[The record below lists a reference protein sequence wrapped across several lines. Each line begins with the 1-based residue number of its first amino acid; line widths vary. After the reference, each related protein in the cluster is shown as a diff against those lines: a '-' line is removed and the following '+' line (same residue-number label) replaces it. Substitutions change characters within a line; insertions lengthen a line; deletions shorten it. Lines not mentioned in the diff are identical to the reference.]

1 MRPPTPPKDKTE
13 DTARLP
19 VDLTYQG
26 TLGQHILLDTPEGS
40 PSSSSEY
47 FHGSGG
53 KLPKRVVFS
62 PWTSYHKPPV
72 SHCKTTAMDGTLR
85 SLPPSKECVA
95 SHKSILKISTHNSSP
110 LFDISQQLVLD
121 PSEPVAVLLQ
131 SLSQHLSSASRDSRL
146 DSYRTLLGCLSSY
159 KEVPDTQLLVENL
172 AGFLEYIRRD
182 VLSKKT
188 ESGLPDVELSSH
200 SLKVLTPILYT
211 PGLAGAVPQEF
222 AAFIAELAVS
232 SMEILDTPKALLDH
246 YMQLLA
252 RQKLGQKIINPE
264 RANRILNAL
273 NGLETRV
280 KGNRV
285 VGLKLMIYQR
295 LLVQAKSLMIPR
307 AEDWLEFLISSMSSS
322 IKDIRS
328 HAIAFGTDA
337 ALALGTTSAVSQSL
351 IEILDRDHP
360 SGPRIVDRLGAR
372 LLELLNVKD
381 GGLHVPQIWSIVILF
396 LRNRRYRFERWKH
409 LQGWFAIMERA
420 FNSSDAKVKFQAN
433 VAWNRFV
440 SVLSLDATTDASI
453 IKVLRK
459 PIASQLERMDN
470 DKHMKYAKQIAR
482 SSYCNLLYYAFRP
495 GATHEQLGLYWDA
508 FVSPIIVNRHSAT
521 KSDFDFSCEVL
532 GALLNSSQ
540 PRVWDHDRAHR
551 LLQMKP
557 EELPCLDPKW
567 IRHRVAKIVSILD
580 NLRSHPQLVQCGNI
594 KASVFFKVWQSFV
607 EALGAAAS
615 KEVKVSMAT
624 MNAIAHIM
632 TMLNRYWTSQGISGR
647 LDVFVA
653 LIDEAVAK
661 IGFRPFA
668 EKRLLQAPSGSSF
681 EAAETPSSRSGHSY
695 GSMKSPITHVLDALV
710 NFVGLDEPA
719 TANHQAIQ
727 GFLELALR
735 SASCRRTRLAIL
747 WELAHDVISG
757 RSQNVAPRLFF
768 WKCLA
773 EGTAQ
778 ALFKPQATV
787 RDDESPQNLGNDYRD
802 AVRLLEL
809 GLREFGHDIYP
820 SWKTLS
826 DAVIDKIQHETG
838 YAGIL
843 LEYTEPLSKSMRDE
857 GLRKVSNDHL
867 RCGTHILNHVRWPES
882 RQALERVRKQLW
894 GRGTVSR
901 APTSLDP
908 FDHLYSMTETL
919 LTLAYADVSAL
930 SLSVI
935 IELVRKM
942 WEIIIDTI
950 KSVAKPESS
959 SLAFISDLLAAGFR
973 SRHKTIVNDLIDAWN
988 QSFGKAKALEYP
1000 ATLHHALAR
1009 IRLHTEVELPG
1020 FVNDETTEIMSSPF
1034 NFIES
1039 QDEMVGLEPE
1049 LELSETRCSRDQEPA
1064 RTHSQIR
1071 DVDIPLSPVAKG
1083 ARPVSRLTPKRRL
1096 RHDDSQIQFAAVDS
1110 SPVVASVVE
1119 SLHLTEHQ
1127 KEVKERQEKGA
1138 AAMFPEIRSSP
1149 RKPRSTERPPELVLH
1164 RKQGVGQPFDADV
1177 EPGPTFP
1184 PDSTFMTVYHGF
1196 SPTPRS
1202 SRKPS
1207 IDYNANSD
1215 LAPSPCANTQ
1225 NVVERKLPAPRKA
1238 SVEETDDL
1246 NLAAR
1251 APGISHVTGVNAAL
1265 PDTQDIHD
1273 GPTPDT
1279 TRSIEQRTMETAMEL
1294 TSDPEEFADAPAH
1307 PLGKKDIE
1315 LSTHDE
1321 RVTNIMAIT
1330 DYSATAIAE
1339 PLSTPRTMSTDQSEA
1354 VVRHCPGGDEVA
1366 SVVDSSPSAPLT
1378 PSQDQQARAQL
1389 LRDLEEASS
1398 QGDRR
1403 VLKRRSSWSTPS
1415 KAGKK
1420 RKTQPTNSIKRGKP
1434 PVPFQICEVVVEKR
1448 HPYESNEEF
1457 VIIDDR
1463 PAAGQRYSASPAIK
1477 QGRSPSPTGNPRLS
1491 SVKTPAPKKVSK
1503 RRRTRSMTDRQSL
1516 RSSSVGESSAQP
1528 DPVEMDPSRG
1538 DSTTT
1543 ERQPRKRRR
1552 VENPM
1557 EVEDVDEESQ
1567 NQVMNSGQRDVRCAL
1582 PAPISPTERQT
1593 IPPRQDD
1600 MEGIKASVLD
1610 PCEARPD
1617 VREAG
1622 QCGPS
1627 HDGDTVPN
1635 TPDDS
1640 TQPAARSAGQQML
1653 DRFMRLLDDIKQ
1665 VTFWP
1670 EEERKMV
1677 EVACDVVK
1685 NVHESGR
1692 KNDRR
1697 VT

>member
-1 MRPPTPPKDKTE
+1 MRPPTPPKDKDKTE

-95 SHKSILKISTHNSSP
+95 SHKSILKISTHKSSP

-200 SLKVLTPILYT
+200 ALKVLTPILYN
-211 PGLAGAVPQEF
+211 PGLADAVPQEF

-232 SMEILDTPKALLDH
+232 SMESLDTPKALLDH

-328 HAIAFGTDA
+328 RAIAFGTDA
-337 ALALGTTSAVSQSL
+337 ALALGTTSAVSQSW

-396 LRNRRYRFERWKH
+396 LRNRRHRFERWKH

-440 SVLSLDATTDASI
+440 SVLSLDGTTNASI

-459 PIASQLERMDN
+459 PIASQLERKDN
-470 DKHMKYAKQIAR
+470 DNHMKYAKQIAR

-495 GATHEQLGLYWDA
+495 GATHEQLDIYWDA
-508 FVSPIIVNRHSAT
+508 FVSPILVNRHSAT
-521 KSDFDFSCEVL
+521 KSDFEFSCEVL

-540 PRVWDHDRAHR
+540 PRVWDHNRAHR

-580 NLRSHPQLVQCGNI
+580 NLRSHPQLAQCGNI
-594 KASVFFKVWQSFV
+594 RASVFFKVWQSFV

-668 EKRLLQAPSGSSF
+668 EKRLLQASSESSF
-681 EAAETPSSRSGHSY
+681 EAAETPSGRSSHSY

-710 NFVGLDEPA
+710 NFVGLDGPA

-757 RSQNVAPRLFF
+757 RSQNVALRLFF
-768 WKCLA
+768 WRCLA
-773 EGTAQ
+773 EETAQ
-778 ALFKPQATV
+778 ALSEPQVKV
-787 RDDESPQNLGNDYRD
+787 RDDGSPQNLGNDYRA

-809 GLREFGHDIYP
+809 GIQEFGHDIYP

-826 DAVIDKIQHETG
+826 DALIDKIQQETG

-894 GRGTVSR
+894 GHGTVSR

-919 LTLAYADVSAL
+919 LTSAYANVSAL

-935 IELVRKM
+935 TDLVSGINR
-942 WEIIIDTI
+942 
-950 KSVAKPESS
+950 
-959 SLAFISDLLAAGFR
+959 LLLA
-973 SRHKTIVNDLIDAWN
+973 
-988 QSFGKAKALEYP
+988 
-1000 ATLHHALAR
+1000 
-1009 IRLHTEVELPG
+1009 
-1020 FVNDETTEIMSSPF
+1020 
-1034 NFIES
+1034 
-1039 QDEMVGLEPE
+1039 
-1049 LELSETRCSRDQEPA
+1049 C
-1064 RTHSQIR
+1064 
-1071 DVDIPLSPVAKG
+1071 PLSLRVVSLSKMTGGLSAWIEDTDGVLSHPNGSHRLGTLNTLVGICSFVAWL
-1083 ARPVSRLTPKRRL
+1083 LTNG
-1096 RHDDSQIQFAAVDS
+1096 IQGS
-1110 SPVVASVVE
+1110 
-1119 SLHLTEHQ
+1119 
-1127 KEVKERQEKGA
+1127 
-1138 AAMFPEIRSSP
+1138 
-1149 RKPRSTERPPELVLH
+1149 
-1164 RKQGVGQPFDADV
+1164 
-1177 EPGPTFP
+1177 
-1184 PDSTFMTVYHGF
+1184 
-1196 SPTPRS
+1196 
-1202 SRKPS
+1202 
-1207 IDYNANSD
+1207 
-1215 LAPSPCANTQ
+1215 
-1225 NVVERKLPAPRKA
+1225 
-1238 SVEETDDL
+1238 
-1246 NLAAR
+1246 
-1251 APGISHVTGVNAAL
+1251 
-1265 PDTQDIHD
+1265 
-1273 GPTPDT
+1273 
-1279 TRSIEQRTMETAMEL
+1279 
-1294 TSDPEEFADAPAH
+1294 
-1307 PLGKKDIE
+1307 
-1315 LSTHDE
+1315 
-1321 RVTNIMAIT
+1321 
-1330 DYSATAIAE
+1330 
-1339 PLSTPRTMSTDQSEA
+1339 
-1354 VVRHCPGGDEVA
+1354 
-1366 SVVDSSPSAPLT
+1366 
-1378 PSQDQQARAQL
+1378 
-1389 LRDLEEASS
+1389 
-1398 QGDRR
+1398 
-1403 VLKRRSSWSTPS
+1403 
-1415 KAGKK
+1415 
-1420 RKTQPTNSIKRGKP
+1420 
-1434 PVPFQICEVVVEKR
+1434 
-1448 HPYESNEEF
+1448 
-1457 VIIDDR
+1457 
-1463 PAAGQRYSASPAIK
+1463 
-1477 QGRSPSPTGNPRLS
+1477 
-1491 SVKTPAPKKVSK
+1491 
-1503 RRRTRSMTDRQSL
+1503 
-1516 RSSSVGESSAQP
+1516 
-1528 DPVEMDPSRG
+1528 
-1538 DSTTT
+1538 
-1543 ERQPRKRRR
+1543 
-1552 VENPM
+1552 
-1557 EVEDVDEESQ
+1557 EDV
-1567 NQVMNSGQRDVRCAL
+1567 
-1582 PAPISPTERQT
+1582 
-1593 IPPRQDD
+1593 
-1600 MEGIKASVLD
+1600 
-1610 PCEARPD
+1610 
-1617 VREAG
+1617 
-1622 QCGPS
+1622 
-1627 HDGDTVPN
+1627 GD
-1635 TPDDS
+1635 
-1640 TQPAARSAGQQML
+1640 
-1653 DRFMRLLDDIKQ
+1653 
-1665 VTFWP
+1665 
-1670 EEERKMV
+1670 
-1677 EVACDVVK
+1677 
-1685 NVHESGR
+1685 HH
-1692 KNDRR
+1692 
-1697 VT
+1697 

>member
-1 MRPPTPPKDKTE
+1 ME
-13 DTARLP
+13 
-19 VDLTYQG
+19 
-26 TLGQHILLDTPEGS
+26 
-40 PSSSSEY
+40 
-47 FHGSGG
+47 
-53 KLPKRVVFS
+53 
-62 PWTSYHKPPV
+62 
-72 SHCKTTAMDGTLR
+72 GTLR

-131 SLSQHLSSASRDSRL
+131 SLSRHLSSASRDSRL

-200 SLKVLTPILYT
+200 ALKVLTPILYN
-211 PGLAGAVPQEF
+211 PGLADAVPHEF

-232 SMEILDTPKALLDH
+232 SMESLDTPKALLDH

-252 RQKLGQKIINPE
+252 RQKLGQKFINPE

-328 HAIAFGTDA
+328 RAIAFGTDA
-337 ALALGTTSAVSQSL
+337 ALALGTTSAVSQSW

-360 SGPRIVDRLGAR
+360 SGQRIVDRLGAR

-396 LRNRRYRFERWKH
+396 LRNRRHRFERWKH
-409 LQGWFAIMERA
+409 LQGYFAIMERA

-459 PIASQLERMDN
+459 PIASQLERKDN
-470 DKHMKYAKQIAR
+470 DNHMKYAKQIAR

-495 GATHEQLGLYWDA
+495 GATHEQLDIYWDA
-508 FVSPIIVNRHSAT
+508 FVSPTLVNRHSAT

-532 GALLNSSQ
+532 GALLNSSP

-567 IRHRVAKIVSILD
+567 IRHRVAKVVSILD
-580 NLRSHPQLVQCGNI
+580 NLRSHPQLAQCGNI
-594 KASVFFKVWQSFV
+594 RASVFFKAWQSFV

-668 EKRLLQAPSGSSF
+668 EKRLLQASSESSF

-773 EGTAQ
+773 EETAQ
-778 ALFKPQATV
+778 ALSKPQVKV
-787 RDDESPQNLGNDYRD
+787 RDDESPQNLGNDYRA

-809 GLREFGHDIYP
+809 GIREFGHDIYP

-826 DAVIDKIQHETG
+826 DALIDKIQQETG

-843 LEYTEPLSKSMRDE
+843 LEYTEPLSKIMRDE

-882 RQALERVRKQLW
+882 RQALERVRK
-894 GRGTVSR
+894 
-901 APTSLDP
+901 
-908 FDHLYSMTETL
+908 
-919 LTLAYADVSAL
+919 
-930 SLSVI
+930 
-935 IELVRKM
+935 M

-950 KSVAKPESS
+950 KTGAKPESS

-973 SRHKTIVNDLIDAWN
+973 SRHKTFVNDLIDAWN

-1009 IRLHTEVELPG
+1009 IRLNTEVELPG
-1020 FVNDETTEIMSSPF
+1020 FVNDETIEQIMSSPF

-1039 QDEMVGLEPE
+1039 QDEAVDLDSK
-1049 LELSETRCSRDQEPA
+1049 LELSETRRSRGQEPA

-1071 DVDIPLSPVAKG
+1071 DVDFPSSPVVKG
-1083 ARPVSRLTPKRRL
+1083 ARP
-1096 RHDDSQIQFAAVDS
+1096 FAAVDS

-1119 SLHLTEHQ
+1119 SQHLTEHQ

-1149 RKPRSTERPPELVLH
+1149 RRPRSAERPPELVLH
-1164 RKQGVGQPFDADV
+1164 RKQGVGQTFDADV
-1177 EPGPTFP
+1177 EPSPTFP
-1184 PDSTFMTVYHGF
+1184 PDNTFMTVYHGF

-1215 LAPSPCANTQ
+1215 LAPSPCAQTQ

-1238 SVEETDDL
+1238 SVEERDDL
-1246 NLAAR
+1246 NLAAS
-1251 APGISHVTGVNAAL
+1251 APGISHPSGVVAAL
-1265 PDTQDIHD
+1265 PNTQDIHD
-1273 GPTPDT
+1273 GSTPDT
-1279 TRSIEQRTMETAMEL
+1279 TSLIEQRTVETAMEL
-1294 TSDPEEFADAPAH
+1294 MSNPEEFADAPVH
-1307 PLGKKDIE
+1307 PLAKKDIE

-1321 RVTNIMAIT
+1321 RVTNIMANT
-1330 DYSATAIAE
+1330 DCRATAIAE
-1339 PLSTPRTMSTDQSEA
+1339 PLSTPRTMSTGQSEA

-1366 SVVDSSPSAPLT
+1366 NVVDSASAPMT

-1398 QGDRR
+1398 QGDSR
-1403 VLKRRSSWSTPS
+1403 VSKRRSSSSTPS
-1415 KAGKK
+1415 KVGKK
-1420 RKTQPTNSIKRGKP
+1420 RKIQQSDSIKRGKP
-1434 PVPFQICEVVVEKR
+1434 PVPFQTCEVLVEKR
-1448 HPYESNEEF
+1448 HPHESNEEF

-1463 PAAGQRYSASPAIK
+1463 PAAGQRCSASPAIK
-1477 QGRSPSPTGNPRLS
+1477 QGRSPSPTGNPHSS
-1491 SVKTPAPKKVSK
+1491 SVKTPALKKVSK
-1503 RRRTRSMTDRQSL
+1503 RPRTRSMTDRQSL
-1516 RSSSVGESSAQP
+1516 RSSSVEESSAQP
-1528 DPVEMDPSRG
+1528 DPVETDPGRG

-1567 NQVMNSGQRDVRCAL
+1567 NQVMSSGQRDVRCTL
-1582 PAPISPTERQT
+1582 PAPVSPAERQT
-1593 IPPRQDD
+1593 FSPRQDED
-1600 MEGIKASVLD
+1600 DSMTSSQVEGIKASLLD
-1610 PCEARPD
+1610 PCEARTD

-1622 QCGPS
+1622 QHGPS
-1627 HDGDTVPN
+1627 NYSDTVPN
-1635 TPDDS
+1635 TPDAS

-1670 EEERKMV
+1670 EEERRMV

-1697 VT
+1697 GT

>member
-1 MRPPTPPKDKTE
+1 MANTPQGHPSHMRPPTPPKDKDKTE

-95 SHKSILKISTHNSSP
+95 SHKSILKISTHKSSP

-200 SLKVLTPILYT
+200 ALKVLTPILYN
-211 PGLAGAVPQEF
+211 PGLADAVPQEF

-232 SMEILDTPKALLDH
+232 SMESLDTPKALLDH

-328 HAIAFGTDA
+328 RAIAFGTDA
-337 ALALGTTSAVSQSL
+337 ALALGTTSAVSQSW

-396 LRNRRYRFERWKH
+396 LRNRRHRFERWKH

-440 SVLSLDATTDASI
+440 SVLSLDGTTNASI

-459 PIASQLERMDN
+459 PIASQLERKDN
-470 DKHMKYAKQIAR
+470 DNHMKYAKQIAR

-495 GATHEQLGLYWDA
+495 GATHEQLDIYWDA
-508 FVSPIIVNRHSAT
+508 FVSPILVNRHSAT
-521 KSDFDFSCEVL
+521 KSDFEFSCEVL

-540 PRVWDHDRAHR
+540 PRVWDHNRAHR

-580 NLRSHPQLVQCGNI
+580 NLRSHPQLAQCGNI
-594 KASVFFKVWQSFV
+594 RASVFFKVWQSFV

-668 EKRLLQAPSGSSF
+668 EKRLLQASSESSF
-681 EAAETPSSRSGHSY
+681 EAAETPSGRSSHSY

-710 NFVGLDEPA
+710 NFVGLDGPA

-757 RSQNVAPRLFF
+757 RSQNVALRLFF
-768 WKCLA
+768 WRCLA
-773 EGTAQ
+773 EETAQ
-778 ALFKPQATV
+778 ALSEPQVKV
-787 RDDESPQNLGNDYRD
+787 RDDGSPQNLGNDYRA

-809 GLREFGHDIYP
+809 GIQEFGHDIYP

-826 DAVIDKIQHETG
+826 DALIDKIQQETG

-867 RCGTHILNHVRWPES
+867 RCGTHILNHVR
-882 RQALERVRKQLW
+882 
-894 GRGTVSR
+894 
-901 APTSLDP
+901 
-908 FDHLYSMTETL
+908 
-919 LTLAYADVSAL
+919 
-930 SLSVI
+930 
-935 IELVRKM
+935 KM

-950 KSVAKPESS
+950 KTGAKPESS

-973 SRHKTIVNDLIDAWN
+973 SRHKTFVNDLIDAWN

-1009 IRLHTEVELPG
+1009 IRLNTEVDLPG

-1039 QDEMVGLEPE
+1039 QDEAVDLEPK
-1049 LELSETRCSRDQEPA
+1049 LELSETRRSRGQEPA
-1064 RTHSQIR
+1064 RIHSQIR
-1071 DVDIPLSPVAKG
+1071 DVDFPSSPVVKG
-1083 ARPVSRLTPKRRL
+1083 ARP
-1096 RHDDSQIQFAAVDS
+1096 IQFAAVDS

-1119 SLHLTEHQ
+1119 SQHLTEHQ

-1149 RKPRSTERPPELVLH
+1149 RRPRSAERPPELVLH
-1164 RKQGVGQPFDADV
+1164 RKQGVGQTFDADV
-1177 EPGPTFP
+1177 EPSPTFP
-1184 PDSTFMTVYHGF
+1184 PDNTFLTVYHGF

-1207 IDYNANSD
+1207 IEYNANSD
-1215 LAPSPCANTQ
+1215 LAPSPCAQTQ

-1246 NLAAR
+1246 NLAAS
-1251 APGISHVTGVNAAL
+1251 APGVSHVSGVDAAL
-1265 PDTQDIHD
+1265 PNTQDIHD
-1273 GPTPDT
+1273 GSTSDT
-1279 TRSIEQRTMETAMEL
+1279 TRSIEQRTVETAVEL
-1294 TSDPEEFADAPAH
+1294 MSDPEEFADAPAH

-1321 RVTNIMAIT
+1321 RVTNVMANT

-1339 PLSTPRTMSTDQSEA
+1339 PLSTPRTMSTGQSEA

-1366 SVVDSSPSAPLT
+1366 GVVDSSASAPMT

-1398 QGDRR
+1398 QGDSR
-1403 VLKRRSSWSTPS
+1403 VSKRRSSSSTPS
-1415 KAGKK
+1415 KVGKK
-1420 RKTQPTNSIKRGKP
+1420 RKTQPSDSIKRGKP
-1434 PVPFQICEVVVEKR
+1434 PVPFQICEVLVEQR

-1463 PAAGQRYSASPAIK
+1463 PAAGQRCSASPAIK
-1477 QGRSPSPTGNPRLS
+1477 QGRSPSPTGNPHSS
-1491 SVKTPAPKKVSK
+1491 SVKTPAPKKVSE

-1516 RSSSVGESSAQP
+1516 RSSESSAQP
-1528 DPVEMDPSRG
+1528 DPVETDPGRG

-1557 EVEDVDEESQ
+1557 EVEDVDEETQ
-1567 NQVMNSGQRDVRCAL
+1567 NQVMSSGQRDVRCAL
-1582 PAPISPTERQT
+1582 PAPVSPTERQT
-1593 IPPRQDD
+1593 FSPRQDED
-1600 MEGIKASVLD
+1600 DSMTSSQVEGIKASLLD

-1622 QCGPS
+1622 QHGPS
-1627 HDGDTVPN
+1627 KYSDTVPN

-1670 EEERKMV
+1670 EEERRMV